1 MKPITIDLDSR
12 GVLTLSLNRPEVHN
26 AFDANMI
33 QELTSALITADE
45 SDDVR
50 LVVITGIG
58 TSFSAGADLN
68 WMRSL
73 VDASQEDN
81 EQDALQL
88 AKLMRSLNYLS
99 KPTIARINGNAFG
112 GGLGLIAACDITIA
126 VDDAKFGLTE
136 AHLGLAPAVIS
147 PYVIRNIGERNARRY
162 FLNAERFSSQQAKQ
176 IGLIQQCVAAGELD
190 KAVNQTIQLILKGGP
205 EAVIT
210 CKELIFAIVG
220 HNQETQLA
228 IDQYT
233 AKVIAGM
240 RVMDEGQEGLAAF
253 LDKRKPAWI
262 ADE

>member
-1 MKPITIDLDSR
+1 MQSVNIDIDIS
-12 GVLTLSLNRPEVHN
+12 GVLTLSMNRPEVHN

-33 QELTSALITADE
+33 QELTSALLKADE
-45 SDDVR
+45 TNEVR
-50 LVVITGIG
+50 LVVITGMG
-58 TSFSAGADLN
+58 ASFSAGADLN

-73 VDASQEDN
+73 VNASQEEN
-81 EQDALQL
+81 ERDALQL
-88 AKLMRSLNYLS
+88 AKLMRTLNYLS

-126 VDDAKFGLTE
+126 AEQASFGLTE

-162 FLNAERFSSQQAKQ
+162 FLSAERFNSQRAKE
-176 IGLIQQCVAAGELD
+176 IGLIQQCVAADELD
-190 KAVNQTIQLILKGGP
+190 NAVSQVIKLVLKGGP
-205 EAVIT
+205 EAVVT

-228 IDQYT
+228 IDDYT
-233 AKVIAGM
+233 TKVIAGM

-253 LDKRKPAWI
+253 LEKRKPEWVSN
-262 ADE
+262 E